1 MDRNICRP
9 NKTVITVTED
19 EVSKQV
25 DGENSRGIIDRIISV
40 CNPNDSLFC
49 HFDIPNTKILIAGVA
64 RAEDWPSL
72 MDWSAVKVSREV
84 QNGKKRMIRMKD
96 NHFFSIHVCF
106 SDYLFTGIKTKKKKK
121 KLLVGKNIL
130 IFGLI
135 ED

>member
-1 MDRNICRP
+1 
-9 NKTVITVTED
+9 
-19 EVSKQV
+19 
-25 DGENSRGIIDRIISV
+25 
-40 CNPNDSLFC
+40 
-49 HFDIPNTKILIAGVA
+49 
-64 RAEDWPSL
+64 
-72 MDWSAVKVSREV
+72 MDWSSVKVSTKV
-84 QNGKKRMIRMKD
+84 QNGKKRMIRMKE